1 MAAKKKYAAGKPR
14 FATERKLRGRT
25 DRSVMFPVPPPAGE
39 APADYAVWLADLKA
53 RIRQER
59 LRVVLAGNA
68 VMVLLYW
75 DIGHSILDKQAAQG
89 WGSRVIDRLAADLR
103 EAFPEMKGFSPRNLK
118 CMRAFA
124 AAWPEREIVQ
134 ASLAQ
139 LTWYHHI
146 ALLEKLDNPASRLWY
161 AARTLEHGWS
171 RNILALQIDAQA
183 HRRHG
188 KAQTNFL
195 ATLPPPDSDMAVQV
209 FKDPYLFDFLGTDAP
224 RREAELEQGLVEH
237 IQKFLLEPGQG
248 FAFVG
253 RQVHLEIGD
262 DDFYLDLLFY
272 HLKLRRY
279 VVIELKARKF
289 QPGDGAQLGMYMTA
303 VDRLLCHADD
313 KPTLGLLLVREKNRL
328 LVEYALGGNTQP
340 ISVAEWDT
348 RLTHALPEELQAS
361 LPTIEEIE
369 AELARVRDEGYAGAD
384 EEAEAKRAH
393 RATGRRRK
401 AKS

>member
-1 MAAKKKYAAGKPR
+1 MAGKKTRAVIKLSP
-14 FATERKLRGRT
+14 TPERQQRGRV
-25 DRSVMFPVPPPAGE
+25 DRSVMFPLPPPASDVPE
-39 APADYAVWLADLKA
+39 DYASWLADLKA

-59 LRVVLAGNA
+59 LRVVLASNA

-75 DIGHSILDKQAAQG
+75 DIGRSILDKQADQG
-89 WGSRVIDRLAADLR
+89 WGSRVIDRLAGDLR

-118 CMRAFA
+118 YMRAFA
-124 AAWPEREIVQ
+124 TTWPDRRIVQ

-146 ALLEKLDNPASRLWY
+146 ALMEKLDNPESRLWY
-161 AARTLEHGWS
+161 AAKTLEHGWS
-171 RNILALQIDAQA
+171 RNILALQIESHA
-183 HRRHG
+183 HRRQG
-188 KAQTNFL
+188 KAQTNFP
-195 ATLPPPDSDMAVQV
+195 ATLPPTDSDMAVQV

-224 RREAELEQGLVEH
+224 RREAELEQGLVAH
-237 IQKFLLEPGQG
+237 IQKFLLELGQG

-262 DDFYLDLLFY
+262 EDFYLDLLFY

-303 VDRLLCHADD
+303 VDRLLCHSDD
-313 KPTLGLLLVREKNRL
+313 KPTLGLLLVREKNRV
-328 LVEYALGGNTQP
+328 LVEYALGGNTKP

-348 RLTHALPEELQAS
+348 QLTHALPKELQAS
-361 LPTIEEIE
+361 LPTIEQIE
-369 AELARVRDEGYAGAD
+369 TELS
-384 EEAEAKRAH
+384 
-393 RATGRRRK
+393 RK
-401 AKS
+401 EKER

>member
-1 MAAKKKYAAGKPR
+1 MAGKKTRTVIKRAP
-14 FATERKLRGRT
+14 APERKQRGRV
-25 DRSVMFPVPPPAGE
+25 DRSAMFPVPPPASDT
-39 APADYAVWLADLKA
+39 PPDYAAWLADLKA
-53 RIRQER
+53 RIHQER
-59 LRVVLAGNA
+59 LRVVLASNA

-75 DIGHSILDKQAAQG
+75 DLGRSILEKQADQG

-118 CMRAFA
+118 YMRAFA
-124 AAWPEREIVQ
+124 AAWPDRQIVQ

-139 LTWYHHI
+139 LPWYHHI
-146 ALLEKLDNPASRLWY
+146 ALLEKLDRPEPRLWY

-171 RNILALQIDAQA
+171 RNILALQIEAQA
-183 HRRHG
+183 HRRQG
-188 KAQTNFL
+188 KAQTNFPT
-195 ATLPPPDSDMAVQV
+195 TLPPPDSDMAAQV

-224 RREAELEQGLVEH
+224 RREAELEQGLVAH
-237 IQKFLLEPGQG
+237 IQKFLLELGQG

-279 VVIELKARKF
+279 VVIELKVRKF

-303 VDRLLCHADD
+303 VDRLLCHPDD
-313 KPTLGLLLVREKNRL
+313 KPTLGLLLVREKNRV
-328 LVEYALGGNTQP
+328 LVEYALGGNTKP
-340 ISVAEWDT
+340 IGVAEWDT

-361 LPTIEEIE
+361 LPTIEQIE
-369 AELARVRDEGYAGAD
+369 AELSREEDE
-384 EEAEAKRAH
+384 R
-393 RATGRRRK
+393 
-401 AKS
+401 

>member
-1 MAAKKKYAAGKPR
+1 MAAKKTRAVIKRDPPP
-14 FATERKLRGRT
+14 ERKQRGRV
-25 DRSVMFPVPPPAGE
+25 DRSAMFPVPPPASD
-39 APADYAVWLADLKA
+39 APADYATWLADLKA
-53 RIRQER
+53 RIQQER
-59 LRVVLAGNA
+59 LRVVLASNA

-75 DIGHSILDKQAAQG
+75 DLGRSILEKQADQG

-118 CMRAFA
+118 YMRAFA
-124 AAWPEREIVQ
+124 AAWPDRQIVQ
-134 ASLAQ
+134 APLAQ

-146 ALLEKLDNPASRLWY
+146 ALLEKLDRPEPRLWY
-161 AARTLEHGWS
+161 AARTLECGWS

-183 HRRHG
+183 HRRQG
-188 KAQTNFL
+188 KAQTNFP

-224 RREAELEQGLVEH
+224 RREAELEQGLVAH
-237 IQKFLLEPGQG
+237 IQKFLLELGQG

-262 DDFYLDLLFY
+262 EDFHLDLLFY

-279 VVIELKARKF
+279 VVVELKARKF

-303 VDRLLCHADD
+303 VNRLLCHPDD
-313 KPTLGLLLVREKNRL
+313 KPTLGLLLVREKNRV
-328 LVEYALGGNTQP
+328 LVEYALGGNTRP

-361 LPTIEEIE
+361 LPTIEQIE
-369 AELARVRDEGYAGAD
+369 AELSRDEN
-384 EEAEAKRAH
+384 ER
-393 RATGRRRK
+393 
-401 AKS
+401 

>member
-1 MAAKKKYAAGKPR
+1 MAGKKTRAVIKLNP
-14 FATERKLRGRT
+14 TLERKQRGRV
-25 DRSVMFPVPPPAGE
+25 DRSVMFPVPPSAGDV
-39 APADYAVWLADLKA
+39 PADYASWLADLKA

-59 LRVVLAGNA
+59 LRVVLTSNA

-75 DIGHSILDKQAAQG
+75 DIGRSILDKQADQG
-89 WGSRVIDRLAADLR
+89 WGSRVIDRLAGDLR

-118 CMRAFA
+118 YMRAFA
-124 AAWPEREIVQ
+124 TTWPDRRIVQ

-146 ALLEKLDNPASRLWY
+146 ALMEKLDNPESRLWY
-161 AARTLEHGWS
+161 AAKTLEHGWS
-171 RNILALQIDAQA
+171 RNILALQIESHA
-183 HRRHG
+183 HRRQG
-188 KAQTNFL
+188 KAQTNFP
-195 ATLPPPDSDMAVQV
+195 ATLPPTDSDMAVQV

-224 RREAELEQGLVEH
+224 RREAELEQGLVAH
-237 IQKFLLEPGQG
+237 IQKFLLELGQG

-303 VDRLLCHADD
+303 VDRLLCHSDD
-313 KPTLGLLLVREKNRL
+313 KPTLGLLLVREKNRV
-328 LVEYALGGNTQP
+328 LVEYALGGNTKP

-348 RLTHALPEELQAS
+348 RLTHALPKELQAS
-361 LPTIEEIE
+361 LPTIEQIE
-369 AELARVRDEGYAGAD
+369 TELS
-384 EEAEAKRAH
+384 
-393 RATGRRRK
+393 RK
-401 AKS
+401 EKER